1 MRHSNDL
8 NQDKTVDLTSL
19 GVVDLDISMMPDVF
33 GLRVFVSRE
42 PVVRVLPGDF
52 RNLVCVLV
60 PDATAAPIG
69 FHNIIIEDLS
79 GTPDYRARRIVHGD
93 VSSLRRRCIDAVT
106 VSIVMRA
113 SSAGEG
119 PGLAPTVACIY
130 YAMFPG
136 ISWITTWSSVSSGGV
151 QWSGVPFGRGRCRI
165 AYITCGRV
173 GRFLPSTVLTRV
185 NTG

>member
-42 PVVRVLPGDF
+42 PVVWD
-52 RNLVCVLV
+52 LVCVLV
-60 PDATAAPIG
+60 PDAMAAPIG

-93 VSSLRRRCIDAVT
+93 VSSIRRRCLDAVT
-106 VSIVMRA
+106 ISIVMRA
-113 SSAGEG
+113 SSAGEW

-151 QWSGVPFGRGRCRI
+151 RWSGVPFGRGRCRI

-173 GRFLPSTVLTRV
+173 VRFLPSTVITLV